1 VQIEQFERDESGAT
15 IHAVIWVEKE
25 SQKGIVVG
33 KGGSMLKRVGQAARL
48 ELRDEL
54 AIPVHLELW
63 VRVKDNW
70 ADSERDLLRLGF
82 DAPVGRPD

>member
-1 VQIEQFERDESGAT
+1 
-15 IHAVIWVEKE
+15 VIWVEKE